1 MRISRGRLG
10 NKTEESM
17 RRLGAFERRNETRYA
32 CEPRYVEVR
41 WLAGGEAALCRGYL
55 ADLSLNGA
63 SCMLEEA
70 LPQGRLCRMEIRL
83 SKFGGLEVGTV
94 SVGARVASRIE
105 REGKWLTGFEFES
118 VPPADME
125 RIRRAVNVLQ
135 AEIRRNANY

>member
-63 SCMLEEA
+63 SCMMEEA

-94 SVGARVASRIE
+94 SVGARVASRVE
-105 REGKWLTGFEFES
+105 REGKWLMGFEFES
-118 VPPADME
+118 VLPADME